1 MQQWSQAWAE
11 LPLQI
16 SPYNSVLA
24 PDIGPTMEVYTRLG
38 LTKTLAKLA
47 KREAPRNQ
55 KVPRESQRAQ
65 KSKSIKLFIKL
76 LGSFPRAV
84 HA

>member
-24 PDIGPTMEVYTRLG
+24 PGIGTTIEVYTRLG

-55 KVPRESQRAQ
+55 KISRESQRAQ
-65 KSKSIKLFIKL
+65 KSKPIKLFMKL